1 MPKKKKKNQHKQL
14 RRSQRLGRGKNWLNN
29 YQGEDIIE
37 DYRKR
42 YGVDLLCAV
51 VELRMLG
58 ADISEDYEY
67 QLRQDEEHK
76 RLSKKPKKKGKSQG
90 KEEFLDGFSDE
101 NFAFIAGYTSGG
113 VPFGLTHEEAGNLF
127 EEE

>member
-1 MPKKKKKNQHKQL
+1 MAKKKNQRKQL
-14 RRSQRLGRGKNWLNN
+14 RRTQRLARGKNWLKM
-29 YQGEDIIE
+29 YQGEDVIE

-76 RLSKKPKKKGKSQG
+76 RLSRKSSKGKKQ
-90 KEEFLDGFSDE
+90 KVDEDFIDGFSDE
-101 NFAFIAGYTSGG
+101 NFAFIGGYTLS
-113 VPFGLTHEEAGNLF
+113 LIHI
-127 EEE
+127 

>member
-1 MPKKKKKNQHKQL
+1 MAKKKKKNQHKQL
-14 RRSQRLGRGKNWLNN
+14 RRTQRLGRGKNWLKM
-29 YQGEDIIE
+29 YEGEDVIE

-58 ADISEDYEY
+58 VDISEDYEY

-76 RLSKKPKKKGKSQG
+76 RLSKKSKKKGG
-90 KEEFLDGFSDE
+90 KQKTEEDFLDGFSDD

-113 VPFGLTHEEAGNLF
+113 APFGLKWEEVDNDDY
-127 EEE
+127 